1 MNTSVKRPV
10 KLLLISL
17 LLIIGLGSL
26 DAETIDSPR
35 FAPVTPEVTA
45 QGGSFTAIAEGY
57 NSLFTNPA
65 GFAKEGGEMTLLS
78 TTATSYFPP
87 TDENIENLENV
98 MAAEDETGTAD
109 ALGSLSELIVNNG
122 IGGSG
127 RAGIGYVGHNL
138 GLGIVGDLDFYGRG
152 ETALGTEIDLV
163 HTWGF
168 IGGMALPF
176 SLGPM
181 DIYLGGD
188 LRYMLRSQTS
198 DIGIVDFMSSASGDG
213 GSLSVSS
220 LVGGGL
226 ALDAGTIVE
235 LGPLALGLALRDIG
249 GTKFDYTIAAG
260 EDFSSA
266 LSFEEGSETPEDTY
280 AIPMSA
286 NIGVGYHPDF
296 GRLKW
301 LIDPKFHAEYQ
312 HVWYAAEKTPSF
324 WTHVHMGTEI
334 RTLKFIKLRAG
345 INQGYLTAGAGVHL
359 LFLDL
364 NFAYFTRE
372 MGRYAGV
379 EPNRGISVEAALRF

>member
-1 MNTSVKRPV
+1 VNTPV
-10 KLLLISL
+10 NRTVLLLLSAL
-17 LLIIGLGSL
+17 FLIYGPGILC
-26 DAETIDSPR
+26 AETIDSPR

-45 QGGSFTAIAEGY
+45 QGGSFTAIAKGY

-65 GFAKEGGEMTLLS
+65 GFAKEGGKLTLLS

-87 TDENIENLENV
+87 TDENGENLQRV
-98 MAAEDETGTAD
+98 LAAEDETGTAD
-109 ALGSLSELIVNNG
+109 ALGSLSDLIINNG
-122 IGGSG
+122 IGGSA

-168 IGGMALPF
+168 IGGMAFPF
-176 SLGPM
+176 SLGPL
-181 DIYLGGD
+181 DLYLGGD
-188 LRYMLRSQTS
+188 LRYMMRSQTN
-198 DIGIVDFMSSASGDG
+198 DIGIVDFMSSAGGDG
-213 GSLSVSS
+213 ESISVAS

-226 ALDAGTIVE
+226 ALDAGTIIE
-235 LGPLALGLALRDIG
+235 LGPLALGFALRDIG
-249 GTKFDYTIAAG
+249 GTKFDYTLAAG
-260 EDFSSA
+260 NDFSSA
-266 LSFEEGSETPEDTY
+266 LSFEDGAETPEDTY

-286 NIGVGYHPDF
+286 NIGIGYHPDF

-301 LIDPKFHAEYQ
+301 LIDPKIHAEYQ
-312 HVWYAAEKTPSF
+312 HLWYAAEKTPSF
-324 WTHVHMGTEI
+324 WTHLHMGTEI

-359 LFLDL
+359 FFLDL

-379 EPNRGISVEAALRF
+379 QPNEGISLEAALRF